1 VKNNFNQKINN
12 NFYFSFFSERSP
24 FAVGIPL
31 EGQFLFF
38 NLNGGDM
45 ILAKVVGTVVA
56 TQKEESME
64 GLKFLILQQVDTDG
78 KLSGG
83 FVVAADAVDA
93 GVGEMVLYASGSS
106 ARQTIKTD
114 KRPCDAVVMAIVDNW
129 EIDGELKYKK
139 GADD

>member
-1 VKNNFNQKINN
+1 
-12 NFYFSFFSERSP
+12 
-24 FAVGIPL
+24 
-31 EGQFLFF
+31 
-38 NLNGGDM
+38 M